1 MYLHGQ
7 SINPI
12 ASLNCPITLHDAVAC
27 GTLRRQLSNT
37 LLLQQL
43 VPDPTAKNKD
53 KLKGNKRN

>member
-12 ASLNCPITLHDAVAC
+12 ASLNCSITLHDAVAC

-53 KLKGNKRN
+53 KLRK